1 MGVSLLK
8 TVTGSFIDIKR
19 NELEIL
25 LKENG
30 GKVTNKISNK
40 TDYLI
45 LGENPGSKLLEAQ
58 DKNVTII
65 NFSQLKS
72 LIEEGILPNG

>member
-1 MGVSLLK
+1 MWIVNRPNFSLL
-8 TVTGSFIDIKR
+8 
-19 NELEIL
+19 L
-25 LKENG
+25 
-30 GKVTNKISNK
+30 K